1 VGARRIETP
10 SAQWTRA
17 ANLLERAGEPSL
29 PADRRLRLLALSSR
43 CLDTVFEGA
52 EPAPRDGRPGPWP
65 TAAEIRSLVERQ
77 EWLLTERVLPDL
89 ARQSGIEVCGW
100 DDLSDPER
108 RRLVALFE
116 DRIFPV
122 LTPLRIGPAHPSPRL
137 ASLALHMGILASDDE
152 EEFFARVELPAFLPR
167 FVALPGGRGRHLA
180 LEEIVATRIG
190 RLFPGATIESVG
202 AFRVTRSHRSAGPDL
217 AVGASGP
224 LPPRGEAVRLEC
236 DARLDPTAR
245 HIILAALALGEDD
258 LYLRRTPIELGA
270 LDGLVM
276 AP

>member
-1 VGARRIETP
+1 
-10 SAQWTRA
+10 
-17 ANLLERAGEPSL
+17 
-29 PADRRLRLLALSSR
+29 
-43 CLDTVFEGA
+43 
-52 EPAPRDGRPGPWP
+52 
-65 TAAEIRSLVERQ
+65 
-77 EWLLTERVLPDL
+77 
-89 ARQSGIEVCGW
+89 
-100 DDLSDPER
+100 
-108 RRLVALFE
+108 
-116 DRIFPV
+116 
-122 LTPLRIGPAHPSPRL
+122 
-137 ASLALHMGILASDDE
+137 MGILASDDE